1 MGILDLK
8 NVAYSFG
15 NGDFIRDLSM
25 SLDGGEFV
33 GLIGAN
39 GSGKSTILKLSAG
52 ILKKRVGEIAL
63 WGRPLDSLRSKDRAK
78 LISYLPQTLDMNIPF
93 TVRELVSMG
102 RYPYDI
108 LPDLSPDEALAMV
121 GLGDKAH
128 APIAELSG
136 GERRRAYIGM
146 TLQQGAGILLLDE
159 PLANLD
165 LKFQIETI
173 RLLKRLRDDKGMSI
187 IMALHDINLAF
198 EFDRVCVVREG
209 KYIASG
215 PPHSIITGELLRD
228 AFGVHVRV
236 HHHGLAGISFSY
248 D

>member
-136 GERRRAYIGM
+136 GSA
-146 TLQQGAGILLLDE
+146 AGHI
-159 PLANLD
+159 
-165 LKFQIETI
+165 
-173 RLLKRLRDDKGMSI
+173 
-187 IMALHDINLAF
+187 
-198 EFDRVCVVREG
+198 
-209 KYIASG
+209 SG
-215 PPHSIITGELLRD
+215 
-228 AFGVHVRV
+228 
-236 HHHGLAGISFSY
+236 
-248 D
+248 